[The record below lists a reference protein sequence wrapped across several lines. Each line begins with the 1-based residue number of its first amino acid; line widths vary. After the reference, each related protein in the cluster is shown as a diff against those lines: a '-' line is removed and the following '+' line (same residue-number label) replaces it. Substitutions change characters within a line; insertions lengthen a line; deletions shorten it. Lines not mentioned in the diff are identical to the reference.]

1 MYFYKKETE
10 YGFTLFQSPNQPID
24 KEGLIE
30 LTEEEYTEL
39 LEEVE

>member
-1 MYFYKKETE
+1 MFYFKKETE
-10 YGFTLFQSPNQPID
+10 KGFTLFESPNQPID

-39 LEEVE
+39 LKEVE